1 MVRGEKRG
9 NVFGFVFTPLIY
21 LVLLL
26 FSFLNFVVVLL
37 NLASPNP
44 PVFYLKEDLLDD
56 LVEKQG
62 DVEDDVE
69 DDDEGYQ
76 PAKFKA
82 SSHVP
87 HPGSEAVQGVGS

>member
-1 MVRGEKRG
+1 M
-9 NVFGFVFTPLIY
+9 FGFLH
-21 LVLLL
+21 
-26 FSFLNFVVVLL
+26 FVVVLL

-44 PVFYLKEDLLDD
+44 PVFDLEVALLDY
-56 LVEKQG
+56 LVEKQR
-62 DVEDDVE
+62 DVEHDVE

-87 HPGSEAVQGVGS
+87 YPGSEAI